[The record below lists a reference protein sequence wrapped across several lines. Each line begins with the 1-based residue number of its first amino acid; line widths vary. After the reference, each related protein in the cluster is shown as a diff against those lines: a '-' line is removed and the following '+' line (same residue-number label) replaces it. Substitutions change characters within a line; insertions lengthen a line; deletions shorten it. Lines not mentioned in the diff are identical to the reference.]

1 MTRLRFS
8 IAAVSLCL
16 CTQVCAD
23 TDNQHGN
30 VWLAGEIVESA
41 CTIDLDS
48 LDQTIDMGIIPLS
61 TMRKFGES
69 DPKHFSI
76 DLIEC
81 RWEELSQNNFQGFDI
96 TFTGNTNNKYFL
108 VNGDAKGVV
117 LQLND
122 EFGAQIIPGQKN
134 VFQGNTSEEIRNNYS
149 FKLISNGEPLKAGSY
164 YSLVNF
170 SISYN

>member
-1 MTRLRFS
+1 MTISRFS

-16 CTQVCAD
+16 CMQAFAD
-23 TDNQHGN
+23 AQDQHGK

-48 LDQTIDMGIIPLS
+48 LDQTVDMGVIPLS

-69 DPKHFSI
+69 EPKHFSI

-81 RWEELSQNNFQGFDI
+81 RWGELSQNNFQGFDI
-96 TFTGNTNNKYFL
+96 TFTGNTDNQYFL
-108 VNGDAKGVV
+108 VSGEAEGVV
-117 LQLND
+117 LQLDD
-122 EFGAQIIPGQKN
+122 EFGIKIIPGQIN
-134 VFQGNTSEEIRNNYS
+134 VFQGDTSEEIRNNYS